1 MKAKR
6 YSVVYRWHV
15 IVMSNTKEKGMEA
28 TTIGKKGTTSYK
40 VVCEGCE
47 VAIQDGPYIRYYK
60 FSDPYT
66 AAIFARM
73 VGTRRQR

>member
-1 MKAKR
+1 
-6 YSVVYRWHV
+6 
-15 IVMSNTKEKGMEA
+15 MEA

>member
-1 MKAKR
+1 
-6 YSVVYRWHV
+6 
-15 IVMSNTKEKGMEA
+15 MSNTKEKGMEA
-28 TTIGKKGTTSYK
+28 TKTTSYK

>member
-1 MKAKR
+1 
-6 YSVVYRWHV
+6 
-15 IVMSNTKEKGMEA
+15 MSNTKEKGMEA
-28 TTIGKKGTTSYK
+28 GTTSYK

>member
-1 MKAKR
+1 
-6 YSVVYRWHV
+6 
-15 IVMSNTKEKGMEA
+15 MSNTKEKGMEA
-28 TTIGKKGTTSYK
+28 RTTSYK